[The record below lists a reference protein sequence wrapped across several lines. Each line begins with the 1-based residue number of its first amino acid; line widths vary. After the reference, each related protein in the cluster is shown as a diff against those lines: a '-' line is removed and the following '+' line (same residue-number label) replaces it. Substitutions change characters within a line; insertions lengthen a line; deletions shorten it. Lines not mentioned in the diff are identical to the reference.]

1 MKELKRYRHAP
12 SGSGVP
18 DGEYV
23 SGIDNDEFRNLL
35 GDIISLWTHIEERMA
50 WVFFQLAH
58 VKDEAAAKQLF
69 RSISSQQLR
78 IKLMR
83 NMLQKSPLNQNLDAQ
98 WDEVIGE
105 FERLNIHRNNYVHSL
120 WYTHQSKRVFI
131 AEKLDIFEV
140 DFSWRE
146 VDLKEMQKVLNEAV
160 ALSQKIIGIWI
171 AVRSG

>member
-1 MKELKRYRHAP
+1 
-12 SGSGVP
+12 
-18 DGEYV
+18 
-23 SGIDNDEFRNLL
+23 
-35 GDIISLWTHIEERMA
+35 
-50 WVFFQLAH
+50 
-58 VKDEAAAKQLF
+58 
-69 RSISSQQLR
+69 
-78 IKLMR
+78 MR